1 MKEATNYG
9 SVLVYLQIF
18 TPSLK
23 SDDVWQSLRRTA
35 MKERNK
41 TEDNRLSRLYC
52 MVKAGY
58 KQAQNSSL
66 LPIHSVLQTPFFS
79 LFSPC
84 FIPISVPFSGGFSPP
99 SVRYASLVNRG
110 LALTFGSIQSRTE
123 AHLEQVN
130 YLSSISL
137 S

>member
-23 SDDVWQSLRRTA
+23 SGVWQSLRRTA

-66 LPIHSVLQTPFFS
+66 LPLHSVLQTPFFS

-84 FIPISVPFSGGFSPP
+84 FIPIPSPFLAGF
-99 SVRYASLVNRG
+99 RRLVFAM
-110 LALTFGSIQSRTE
+110 LL
-123 AHLEQVN
+123 L
-130 YLSSISL
+130 
-137 S
+137 